1 MTWVQGGGFPQRNGE
16 KEERRDGETLCPREL
31 IPARGAVR
39 HPLANSGLVCLEK
52 ALRNKTTAFPLTFGK
67 KKAIKQR
74 SGSLALCNFVFHG
87 EEKH

>member
-52 ALRNKTTAFPLTFGK
+52 AEQNH
-67 KKAIKQR
+67 
-74 SGSLALCNFVFHG
+74 SLSSHIWKEKGHQAKVRKLSFV
-87 EEKH
+87 